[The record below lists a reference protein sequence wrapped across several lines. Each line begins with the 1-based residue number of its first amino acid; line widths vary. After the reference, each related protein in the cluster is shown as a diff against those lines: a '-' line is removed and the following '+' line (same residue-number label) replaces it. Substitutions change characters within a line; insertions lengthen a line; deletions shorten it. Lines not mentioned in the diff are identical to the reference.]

1 MVYIH
6 LLTKEQLEQ
15 EKRFNLEERDF
26 HVLNQIEYKE
36 SRRKAQ
42 SILRFIRKGIL
53 LNNG

>member
-1 MVYIH
+1 MAYTH

-42 SILRFIRKGIL
+42 SILRF
-53 LNNG
+53 